1 MSAHAV
7 HLPAYTRPA
16 NLRPFDVRRD
26 LLAVADLVEL
36 CFAPTLDSD
45 GHQYILQLRQ
55 AARAGR
61 WLPGTPAGMDA
72 PLMGM
77 VWIEDGVLIGNLSL
91 IPQYRGGKTRYL
103 IANVA
108 VHPSHQ
114 GRGIARQLTLAA
126 LQDVRLRGRHETWLQ
141 VDQKNATAIHLYTR
155 AGFVERLR
163 RTSWRGWPTER
174 SSNPA
179 GVRARLPKDW
189 AQQASW
195 LDGIYPEEVRW
206 HLPLYMSVLEPGLRG
221 GLQRIFG
228 QQRTLQWAADVKR
241 RLKAVLTWQSSS
253 LETDRLWL
261 AAPLGEVQPPVG
273 NLLAAASRQLDP
285 ERKLALNY
293 PADLAVDT
301 LQDAGFH
308 PLRTLIWMRFP
319 WEGFS

>member
-45 GHQYILQLRQ
+45 GRQYILQMRQ

-61 WLPGTPAGMDA
+61 WLPAQPAGLDA

-77 VWIEDGVLIGNLSL
+77 VWIEDGVLVGNLSL

-108 VHPSHQ
+108 VHPKYQ

-126 LQDVRLRGRHETWLQ
+126 LQDVRNRGRHETWLQ
-141 VDQKNATAIHLYTR
+141 VEHKNSIAVNLYSHI
-155 AGFVERLR
+155 GFTEQMR
-163 RTSWRGWPTER
+163 RTSWRARPPEAATR
-174 SSNPA
+174 HV
-179 GVRARLPKDW
+179 GVRQRHKVDW
-189 AQQASW
+189 EQQVAW
-195 LDGIYPEEVRW
+195 LDAIYPEAMRW
-206 HLPLYMSVLEPGLRG
+206 QLPLHMSTLEPGLKG

-228 QQRTLQWAADVKR
+228 QQRTLQWAAEQGGD
-241 RLKAVLTWQSSS
+241 LQAVLTWQSSS
-253 LETDRLWL
+253 LGADRLWL
-261 AAPLGEVQPPVG
+261 AADPNDAQLPMAS
-273 NLLAAASRQLDP
+273 LLAAASRELDP
-285 ERKLALNY
+285 DRMLALNY
-293 PADLAVDT
+293 PAGHAT
-301 LQDAGFH
+301 EALQAAGFTD
-308 PLRTLIWMRFP
+308 LRTLIWMRFP
-319 WEGFS
+319 WEVLS